1 MSLGESVP
9 PVARF
14 TPAGGRHGPANL
26 VVPTQ
31 SMKRYLLPCGCSE
44 RIVVTAGQAGDDVQ
58 CPACR
63 ALVPVPRLGGLAALE
78 QASEPTVPQRRWT
91 AGHGW
96 GFAGL
101 LVAAAA
107 VVAAVG
113 LRSST
118 LGTPPAGDAEI
129 RAAVAASDIVTV
141 HRAGRDMA
149 RSGVHRPPSPEEARR
164 ERIFRSAQV
173 FSWLLWGVAAGGAAV
188 AAVGF
193 AMANGPRQRGVDDG

>member
-9 PVARF
+9 PVAGF

-26 VVPTQ
+26 VVLTQ

-78 QASEPTVPQRRWT
+78 QAPEPSTPQRRWT

-96 GFAGL
+96 GLAGL
-101 LVAAAA
+101 LVAAASL
-107 VVAAVG
+107 VAAVG
-113 LRSST
+113 LRSWS

-141 HRAGRDMA
+141 HRAGRDMT
-149 RSGVHRPPSPEEARR
+149 RSGIHRPPSPEEARSQ
-164 ERIFRSAQV
+164 RIFRSARA
-173 FSWLLWGVAAGGAAV
+173 FSWLLWGLAAGGSAV

-193 AMANGPRQRGVDDG
+193 AVAGRPRQRVFDGD